1 VIKTS
6 KIRRRT
12 VAVRPSRI
20 RRDPVV
26 AAAPVEKKV
35 NPYPTERE
43 IWMVVVGVVLFAI
56 AITALTFGI
65 SDVTSH

>member
-1 VIKTS
+1 MIKTS

-12 VAVRPSRI
+12 VPVRPSRI
-20 RRDPVV
+20 RRDPIAV
-26 AAAPVEKKV
+26 PVEKKV

-43 IWMVVVGVVLFAI
+43 IWMVVIGVVLFAI
-56 AITALTFGI
+56 AITALTVGI

>member
-1 VIKTS
+1 MIKTS

-12 VAVRPSRI
+12 VEVRRSRI
-20 RRDPVV
+20 RRDPV
-26 AAAPVEKKV
+26 AAPVEKKV

-43 IWMVVVGVVLFAI
+43 IWMVVIGVVLFAI
-56 AITALTFGI
+56 AITALTVGI